1 MPRVVKRKLQK
12 KSTISKRKKHRAG
25 SIHARS
31 KRSSSK
37 GVSVPDTF
45 ESWIEKQAKSR
56 KYPME
61 VRLHESLKMPRDTMD
76 DWLGRQT
83 FVEVEKRSES
93 TLPQDTTELW
103 LQAQVSKRQSLI
115 ENVEND
121 GGTIASSPSGTIQV
135 YSEASQEGTL
145 VESTPTTKSES
156 SS

>member
-1 MPRVVKRKLQK
+1 MKIAHSSVASEAFFRSVLPSDPRIKIRPMFGNLSGFVNGNMF
-12 KSTISKRKKHRAG
+12 T
-25 SIHARS
+25 
-31 KRSSSK
+31 
-37 GVSVPDTF
+37 GVYGEDV
-45 ESWIEKQAKSR
+45 
-56 KYPME
+56 
-61 VRLHESLKMPRDTMD
+61 
-76 DWLGRQT
+76 

-103 LQAQVSKRQSLI
+103 LQAQVSKRQSSI

>member
-12 KSTISKRKKHRAG
+12 KGTISKRKKHRAG
-25 SIHARS
+25 IIHARS

-61 VRLHESLKMPRDTMD
+61 VRLHESMKMPSDTMD

-83 FVEVEKRSES
+83 VVEVEKRSES

-103 LQAQVSKRQSLI
+103 LQAQVSKRQSSI
-115 ENVEND
+115 END

-145 VESTPTTKSES
+145 VESTSTTKSES